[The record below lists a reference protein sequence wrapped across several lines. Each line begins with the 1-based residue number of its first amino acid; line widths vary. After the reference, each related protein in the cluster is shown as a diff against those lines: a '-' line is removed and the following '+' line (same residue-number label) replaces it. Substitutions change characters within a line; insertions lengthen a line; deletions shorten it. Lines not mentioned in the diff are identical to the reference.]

1 MGLRSWILLYSLFAV
16 VVAQFIY
23 GKPAFAHGFGDRYD
37 LPVPLWL
44 YITGAGLTV
53 AFSFVVIGAYLRG
66 ISNTKGY
73 PSINLA
79 SSRLVGEL
87 VLPKAVQS
95 LKIIAVLGFFL
106 VVLSGL
112 LGNQTPTKNLAP
124 TTVWVI
130 WWVGFA
136 YVSALLGNLWS
147 LANPWKT
154 IFEWSD
160 NLLQRLRKGE
170 QLSLQLN
177 CPNWLGSWP
186 AVVLFIIFAWI
197 ELISDYAA
205 QPKLLA
211 VLILIYSL
219 ITWMGMLIFGK
230 DKWLRHGEFFS
241 IIFYYLSCLA
251 PMCGRL
257 DLDKNPG
264 PDQNISLGSMAF
276 ENDQKGDVSSFRSH
290 NWYVRPPGS
299 GLLHLGKSSYSE
311 MVFILLFLSTVTF
324 DGITATPFWN
334 TILFNAYLQFQ
345 SIGSLLV
352 PIMNTIGLLLLPM
365 VFIMAYL
372 LFATL
377 MRLSSASPVKVINL
391 ARTFVYSLIP
401 IALAYHLAHYLSF
414 LLIHGQLI
422 IPLASDPLGIGWDL
436 LGTADYRVN
445 IGIINA
451 KIAWFL
457 GVGAIVAGHVVAV
470 YLAHFYA
477 IQLFSGIR
485 IAIRSQYPLLVLMV
499 GYTMISLWILAQPIV
514 ERMPDA

>member
-1 MGLRSWILLYSLFAV
+1 MVLRSWILLYSLLAGAL
-16 VVAQFIY
+16 AQFIH
-23 GKPAFAHGFGDRYD
+23 GKPAFAHGFGERYD

-66 ISNTKGY
+66 VSSARDY
-73 PSINLA
+73 PIINLA
-79 SSRLVGEL
+79 RSRLVGEL
-87 VLPKAVQS
+87 VLPTVVPF
-95 LKIIAVLGFFL
+95 LKLVAVLGFFL

-112 LGNQTPTKNLAP
+112 LGNQSPTKNLAP

-136 YVSALLGNLWS
+136 YVSALLGNLWA
-147 LANPWKT
+147 LINPWQT

-160 NLLQRLRKGE
+160 NLFQRLRRGE
-170 QLSLQLN
+170 QVSLHLN
-177 CPNWLGSWP
+177 YPNWLASWP
-186 AVVLFIIFAWI
+186 AVLLFTLFAWL

-205 QPKLLA
+205 QPKILA

-219 ITWMGMLIFGK
+219 ITWMGMLLFGK
-230 DKWLRHGEFFS
+230 EKWLRRGEFFS

-251 PMCGRL
+251 PMDGRL
-257 DLDKNPG
+257 GANKVTNP
-264 PDQNISLGSMAF
+264 DRNIPYESVKF
-276 ENDQKGDVSSFRSH
+276 ENDHKTTTLSCRPY

-299 GLLHLGKSSYSE
+299 GLLNPRQSSHSE
-311 MVFILLFLSTVTF
+311 MVLILLFLSTVTF

-334 TILFNAYLQFQ
+334 TILFSMYSQFQ
-345 SIGSLLV
+345 SIGSILV
-352 PIMNTIGLLLLPM
+352 PIVNTIGLLLFPV
-365 VFIMAYL
+365 VFIATYL

-377 MRLSSASPVKVINL
+377 MRLSSGSPISAITL

-401 IALAYHLAHYLSF
+401 IAVAYHLAHFLSF

-422 IPLASDPLGIGWDL
+422 ISLVSDPLGLGWDL
-436 LGTADYRVN
+436 FGTADYIPN

-451 KIAWFL
+451 RIAWFL
-457 GVGAIVAGHVVAV
+457 GVGSIVLGHIVAV

-485 IAIRSQYPLLVLMV
+485 SSIRSQYPLLVLMV